1 MTTARPIAVLVAA
14 LGGEGGGVL
23 TDWIVHAAMASDL
36 PVQST
41 SIPGV
46 AQRTGATTYYIE
58 VFPETNAALA
68 SSGSGTKRPVFG
80 LYPCPGDVDAMVAS
94 ELLEAG
100 RAAENG
106 FVTPDRTTL
115 VAATHRVYATIEKSA
130 MGDGR
135 ADAPRVLQAVREM
148 ARRPILFDLTQD
160 PQRRSLPLNAV
171 LLGALAASGVLPIA
185 DTAFTA
191 AIRESGIAVEANLAG
206 FAAGQAL
213 ARGELALA
221 SPPAPR
227 PDVAPASL
235 DALLGEAARLPQAV
249 TALAAEGIKRC
260 ADFQDLA
267 HAQLYLARV
276 GRIAAADHAPFVV
289 AAEAARRLALWMC
302 YEDVIRVADLKTRA
316 ARFVEVRAEVRAKP
330 DEPIAVTEFFKPGIE
345 EVAAILPAWLGRRL
359 QRWGER
365 RDRIARLHLAMHVRT
380 TTVWGFVR
388 LWLVARLKFLRRR
401 SFRYTEENAAIEQW
415 LAALGGALARDP
427 ALAAAIATLPR
438 LRKGYGDTLRRGCRN
453 YDLVM
458 TRLVAPALAGSPL
471 GGASPAP
478 SGLASRVAA
487 ARDAALA
494 DPEGG
499 ALNRVLDSGPIP
511 ARLAAE

>member
-1 MTTARPIAVLVAA
+1 MTTRPLTVLVAA

-68 SSGSGTKRPVFG
+68 GKRPVFG
-80 LYPCPGDVDAMVAS
+80 LYPCPGDIDAMVAS

-115 VAATHRVYATIEKSA
+115 VAATHRVYATSEKSA

-135 ADAPRVLQAVREM
+135 ADAARIEQAVREM
-148 ARRPILFDLTQD
+148 ARRPILFDLTRD
-160 PQRRSLPLNAV
+160 PARRALPLNAV
-171 LLGALAASGVLPIA
+171 LLGALAGSGVLPIA
-185 DTAFTA
+185 DEAFAA
-191 AIRESGIAVEANLAG
+191 AIRGSGIAVEANLAG
-206 FAAGQAL
+206 FAAGQAV

-221 SPPAPR
+221 APPAPL
-227 PDVAPASL
+227 PQAPPESL
-235 DALLGEAARLPQAV
+235 AALLGEAARLPRECTDV
-249 TALAAEGIKRC
+249 VVEGVKRC

-267 HAQLYLARV
+267 YAQFYLARV
-276 GRIAAADHAPFVV
+276 GRIAAADRAPF
-289 AAEAARRLALWMC
+289 AASVEAARRLALWMS

-316 ARFVEVRAEVRAKP
+316 ARFEEVRSEVRAKA
-330 DEPIAVTEFFKPGIE
+330 DEPVQVTEFFKPGIE
-345 EVAAILPAWLGRRL
+345 EVAAILPAGIGRRL

-365 RDRIARLHLAMHVRT
+365 RNRIARLHVPMHVRT
-380 TTVWGFVR
+380 TTIWGFLR
-388 LWLVARLKFLRRR
+388 LWLVARLRPMRRR
-401 SFRYTEENAAIEQW
+401 SFRYAEENAAIEQW
-415 LAALGGALARDP
+415 LATLATALGRDP
-427 ALAAAIATLPR
+427 ALAAVVASLPR
-438 LRKGYGDTLRRGCRN
+438 LRKGYGDTHRRGRQN
-453 YDLVM
+453 YDAVM
-458 TRLVAPALAGSPL
+458 TRLVAPMLAGAADPAH
-471 GGASPAP
+471 GA
-478 SGLASRVAA
+478 RVAA

-499 ALNRVLDSGPIP
+499 TLNRVLEAGVPP
-511 ARLAAE
+511 PRLAAE